1 MIATTKLYRPVGP
14 QELELIRASGFR
26 RFPAR
31 LPEQPI
37 FYPVVQEEYARKIA
51 RGWNVKDSK
60 AGYVTRFAVQT
71 DYLSRYEE
79 QLAGGRDH
87 TEYWIPAEKLDEF
100 NNHIV
105 GRIELLEE
113 FSIGDWVVAYDLAT
127 DPETIS
133 LGAASNPDHQGLR
146 RGPGGRPIRE
156 RRVVVSYRR
165 WSHPQARS
173 QWRDFS
179 SFHHRTRGL
188 GRVRARQSRQQD
200 NLDPRGRSDSIRR
213 GQRGKD

>member
-100 NNHIV
+100 NKHIV

-133 LGAASNPDHQGLR
+133 LVQRATLTTRTSAWSRRSPYSGATS
-146 RGPGGRPIRE
+146 GG
-156 RRVVVSYRR
+156 
-165 WSHPQARS
+165 
-173 QWRDFS
+173 
-179 SFHHRTRGL
+179 
-188 GRVRARQSRQQD
+188 
-200 NLDPRGRSDSIRR
+200 
-213 GQRGKD
+213 